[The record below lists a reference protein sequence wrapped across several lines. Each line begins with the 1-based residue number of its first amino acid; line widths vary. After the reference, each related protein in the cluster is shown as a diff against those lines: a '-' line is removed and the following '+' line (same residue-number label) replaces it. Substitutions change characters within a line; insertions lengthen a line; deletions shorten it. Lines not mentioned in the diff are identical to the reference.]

1 MAGCIL
7 IKDNFVYMLYFRT
20 KVNMNANPWIFRGFN
35 NALATSDLCFT
46 VNKFYVFRL
55 IEKPFL
61 SAEKPLPHSDACYS
75 VA

>member
-1 MAGCIL
+1 
-7 IKDNFVYMLYFRT
+7 MLYFRT

-55 IEKPFL
+55 VEKPFL
-61 SAEKPLPHSDACYS
+61 SARKASSAF
-75 VA
+75 

>member
-35 NALATSDLCFT
+35 NALVSSDLCFA
-46 VNKFYVFRL
+46 VNKIHVFRL
-55 IEKPFL
+55 VEKPFL
-61 SAEKPLPHSDACYS
+61 SARRASSAF
-75 VA
+75 

>member
-46 VNKFYVFRL
+46 VKNFTYSGLLKS
-55 IEKPFL
+55 L
-61 SAEKPLPHSDACYS
+61 SCLPEKPLPHSDACYS

>member
-35 NALATSDLCFT
+35 NALVSSDLCFA
-46 VNKFYVFRL
+46 VNKIYVSRL
-55 IEKPFL
+55 VEKPFL
-61 SAEKPLPHSDACYS
+61 SARKASSAF
-75 VA
+75 

>member
-20 KVNMNANPWIFRGFN
+20 KVNMNANPWIFRDFN

-55 IEKPFL
+55 VEKPFL
-61 SAEKPLPHSDACYS
+61 SARKASSAF
-75 VA
+75 